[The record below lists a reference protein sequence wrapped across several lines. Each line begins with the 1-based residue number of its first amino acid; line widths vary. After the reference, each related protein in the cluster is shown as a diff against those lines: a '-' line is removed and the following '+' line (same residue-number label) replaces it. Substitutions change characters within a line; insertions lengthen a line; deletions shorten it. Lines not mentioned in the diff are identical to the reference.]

1 MKKSLILSV
10 WGMLMANV
18 ALAQAEVPAEELSVM
33 QELMA
38 NKQFIWFGGGAAFL
52 ILVLII
58 KKATGH

>member
-1 MKKSLILSV
+1 MKKTLFLSV
-10 WGMLMANV
+10 WGVLMANV
-18 ALAQAEVPAEELSVM
+18 ALAQAEVPAEEMSTW

-38 NKQFIWFGGGAAFL
+38 NKQFLWFAGGAVFL

>member
-10 WGMLMANV
+10 WGVFIANV
-18 ALAQAEVPAEELSVM
+18 ALAQVEVPAEEVSIM

-38 NKQFIWFGGGAAFL
+38 NKQFLWFGGGAVFL
-52 ILVLII
+52 ILILII